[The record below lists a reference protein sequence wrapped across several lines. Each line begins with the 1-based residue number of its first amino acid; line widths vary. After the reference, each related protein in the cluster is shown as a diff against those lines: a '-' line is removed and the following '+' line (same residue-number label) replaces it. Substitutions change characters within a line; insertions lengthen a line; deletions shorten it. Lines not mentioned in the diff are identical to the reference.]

1 MKYSLNQD
9 IYSDKKENKQRKK
22 IFSIR
27 TITAQKQTQKKN
39 RLLKNHKLIFK
50 KKEEGAARKKKA
62 PKTRILLCRNDN
74 YP

>member
-62 PKTRILLCRNDN
+62 PKTRILLYRNDN